1 MQNGS
6 DATNETPAF
15 GRPFNPTIEV
25 TKSDM
30 ASRLSVRFRKLDRLF
45 VIFVI
50 VPTLLSTIYF
60 GLLASNI
67 YISESRYVVRS
78 PERPSSSG
86 LGLVLAGAGFSNA
99 GEEANAAK
107 AFVESRGALTAINAN
122 GAFAKAFSRPEISVF
137 DRFDPLGWDG
147 SFEDL
152 FKYYTSRVRVEN
164 DVATGISS
172 LSVRAYTAA
181 DAHRI
186 NEQLLQMSEQTIN
199 RMNQRGRDDMIRFAQ
214 LEVDEAQNRARQTGL
229 ALAAFRNREGVVD
242 PEMQATAQMAMISK
256 LQDEVIST
264 QTQLNQ
270 LQAFTPRN
278 PQIPVFENRLQSL
291 QQAVRKEMGALAGG
305 DRSLAGSAVQYQ
317 KLFLE
322 KGFADKQLTSA
333 LASLQEARNEARRQQ
348 VYVER
353 IAQPNL
359 PDAALE
365 PRRLRG
371 ILATLALGLVAWGV
385 ASMLMAGIKEH
396 GQ

>member
-1 MQNGS
+1 
-6 DATNETPAF
+6 
-15 GRPFNPTIEV
+15 
-25 TKSDM
+25 M
-30 ASRLSVRFRKLDRLF
+30 ALRLSARFRKLNRLF
-45 VIFVI
+45 VLLVV
-50 VPTLLSTIYF
+50 VPTVLSTIYF
-60 GLLASNI
+60 GLLATDI

-78 PERPSSSG
+78 PERPSTSG

-107 AFVESRGALTAINAN
+107 AFVESRGALAAINRN
-122 GAFAKAFSRPEISVF
+122 GAFVKAFARPEISIF
-137 DRFDPLGWDG
+137 DRFDPLGWDN
-147 SFEDL
+147 SFEAL

-172 LSVRAYTAA
+172 LTVRAYTAA
-181 DAHRI
+181 DAQRI

-214 LEVDEAQNRARQTGL
+214 LEVDEAQNKARQTGL

-270 LQAFTPRN
+270 LRAFTPRN
-278 PQIPVFENRLQSL
+278 PQIPVFENRLGTL

-322 KGFADKQLTSA
+322 KGFADKQLTGA

-359 PDAALE
+359 PDAPLE

-385 ASMLMAGIKEH
+385 ASMLLAGIKEH